1 MMLRKMLYGGA
12 ILIILPVLG
21 LILSLILM
29 GIWNKGLGN
38 LIDGL
43 PRINFIQS
51 FLVIILINLL
61 KIKFDNRK
69 KIEYNEKKA
78 QDQL

>member
-1 MMLRKMLYGGA
+1 MMLRKMLYSGA

-69 KIEYNEKKA
+69 KIEYNEKYK
-78 QDQL
+78 

>member
-69 KIEYNEKKA
+69 KIEYNEKYK
-78 QDQL
+78 

>member
-1 MMLRKMLYGGA
+1 MLRKMLYSGA

>member
-1 MMLRKMLYGGA
+1 MLRKMLYGGA
-12 ILIILPVLG
+12 ILIIIPVLG

-69 KIEYNEKKA
+69 KIEYNEKYK
-78 QDQL
+78 

>member
-1 MMLRKMLYGGA
+1 MLRKMLYGGA

-51 FLVIILINLL
+51 SLVIILINLL

-69 KIEYNEKKA
+69 KIEYNEK
-78 QDQL
+78 

>member
-1 MMLRKMLYGGA
+1 MLRKMLYGGA

-29 GIWNKGLGN
+29 GIWNIGLGN

>member
-51 FLVIILINLL
+51 SLVIILINLL

-69 KIEYNEKKA
+69 KIEYNEKYK
-78 QDQL
+78 

>member
-1 MMLRKMLYGGA
+1 MLRKMLYGGA

-29 GIWNKGLGN
+29 GIWNIGLGN
-38 LIDGL
+38 LIEGL

-69 KIEYNEKKA
+69 KIEYNEKYK
-78 QDQL
+78 

>member
-1 MMLRKMLYGGA
+1 MLRKMLYSGA

-69 KIEYNEKKA
+69 KIEYNEKYK
-78 QDQL
+78 

>member
-1 MMLRKMLYGGA
+1 MLRKMLYGGA

-29 GIWNKGLGN
+29 GIWNIGLGN

-69 KIEYNEKKA
+69 KIEYNEKYK
-78 QDQL
+78 

>member
-51 FLVIILINLL
+51 SLVIILINLL

-69 KIEYNEKKA
+69 KIEYNEK
-78 QDQL
+78 

>member
-69 KIEYNEKKA
+69 TIEYNEKYK
-78 QDQL
+78 

>member
-1 MMLRKMLYGGA
+1 MLRKMLYGGA

-69 KIEYNEKKA
+69 KIEYNEK
-78 QDQL
+78 

>member
-1 MMLRKMLYGGA
+1 MLRKMLYGGA

-69 KIEYNEKKA
+69 KIEYNEKYK
-78 QDQL
+78 

>member
-29 GIWNKGLGN
+29 GVWNKGLGN

-69 KIEYNEKKA
+69 KIEYNEKYK
-78 QDQL
+78 

>member
-1 MMLRKMLYGGA
+1 MLRKMLYGGA

-51 FLVIILINLL
+51 SLVIILINLL

-69 KIEYNEKKA
+69 KIEYNEKYK
-78 QDQL
+78 

>member
-29 GIWNKGLGN
+29 GIWNIGLGN

-61 KIKFDNRK
+61 KIKFDSRK
-69 KIEYNEKKA
+69 NIEYNEKYK
-78 QDQL
+78 

>member
-29 GIWNKGLGN
+29 GIWNIGLGN
-38 LIDGL
+38 LIEGL

-69 KIEYNEKKA
+69 KIEYNEKYK
-78 QDQL
+78 

>member
-1 MMLRKMLYGGA
+1 MLYGGA

-69 KIEYNEKKA
+69 KIEYNEKYK
-78 QDQL
+78 

>member
-29 GIWNKGLGN
+29 GIWNIGLGN

-69 KIEYNEKKA
+69 KIEYNEKYK
-78 QDQL
+78 